1 MQADRTPPTGTEA
14 AEIAAAIAADAV
26 EQAQEQAKKD
36 EKPRPRGR
44 KSKTSDHQEAVIEL
58 SVLNPLAIETL
69 VAGLKSAQE
78 STAIFNDGIKAF
90 AEKAGIQASVLRKF
104 IVARAGE
111 SFDNAKRDALQL
123 SLLFEEI
130 KEC

>member
-44 KSKTSDHQEAVIEL
+44 RSKGSDHQEPVIEL
-58 SVLNPLAIETL
+58 SVLNPLAIETMIADYKN
-69 VAGLKSAQE
+69 VCEAKTIFGE
-78 STAIFNDGIKAF
+78 SIKAW
-90 AEKAGIQASVLRKF
+90 AEKAGIQAGVLRTY

-130 KEC
+130 KE